1 MKEFMNLF
9 LFIGISFVVYIL
21 FRNFNY
27 GYKEGM
33 TTTDASGN
41 SVITQQ
47 NGIAEN
53 AASYS
58 ATIKSANMKVNDKL
72 SINKYKSDYE
82 NVILNMDDM
91 LNNLMLQTSL
101 SVDVNNPQ
109 SSIKQ
114 LAEMNQ
120 AKSALNN
127 VMKYLDKQ

>member
-41 SVITQQ
+41 SVITTQ
-47 NGIAEN
+47 NGIATN

-58 ATIKSANMKVNDKL
+58 ATIKSSNMKINDEL
-72 SINKYKSDYE
+72 LISKYKSDYE

-91 LNNLMLQTSL
+91 LNNLMLQTTL
-101 SVDVNNPQ
+101 SVDTTNPQ

-120 AKSALNN
+120 AKAALNN

>member
-58 ATIKSANMKVNDKL
+58 ATIKSENMKINDEL

-91 LNNLMLQTSL
+91 LNNLMLQTTL
-101 SVDVNNPQ
+101 SIDTTNPQ
-109 SSIKQ
+109 SFIKQ

-120 AKSALNN
+120 ARSALNN

>member
-9 LFIGISFVVYIL
+9 LFIGICFVVYIL

-41 SVITQQ
+41 SVITPQ
-47 NGIAEN
+47 NGIATN

-58 ATIKSANMKVNDKL
+58 ATIKSANMKINDEL
-72 SINKYKSDYE
+72 LVSKYKSDYE
-82 NVILNMDDM
+82 NIILNMDDM
-91 LNNLMLQTSL
+91 LNNLMLQTTL
-101 SVDVNNPQ
+101 SVDTTNPQ

-120 AKSALNN
+120 AKAALNN

>member
-41 SVITQQ
+41 SVITTQ
-47 NGIAEN
+47 NGIATN
-53 AASYS
+53 ATSYS
-58 ATIKSANMKVNDKL
+58 ATIKSSNMKINDEL
-72 SINKYKSDYE
+72 LISKYKSDYE

-91 LNNLMLQTSL
+91 LNNLMLQTTL
-101 SVDVNNPQ
+101 SVDTTNPQ

-120 AKSALNN
+120 AKAALNN

>member
-27 GYKEGM
+27 GYKEVM

-41 SVITQQ
+41 SVITTQ
-47 NGIAEN
+47 NGIATN

-58 ATIKSANMKVNDKL
+58 ATIKSSNMKINDEL
-72 SINKYKSDYE
+72 LISKYKSDYE

-91 LNNLMLQTSL
+91 LNNLMLQTTL
-101 SVDVNNPQ
+101 SVDTTNPQ

-120 AKSALNN
+120 AKAALNN